1 MGIEIPEWV
10 QWLTPIVV
18 GASWPEGD
26 ETALRRLGE
35 GWEACGTEVGEVAD
49 VAEAAGQAAL
59 ATMEGATADAFR
71 EFWGQYVV
79 NDPQF
84 LPKLQEL
91 CTELGAAC
99 DNAALEVEYTK
110 LSIIAALVM
119 LAASI
124 ASMVAAAFA
133 TFGTSTAGIPIAQ
146 AATRVTVQML
156 FRQLIQQI
164 ALNLAV
170 NIGVDVAIQSGQMLA
185 GNRTSWDGGKTLSAG
200 ITGLAS
206 GIAGG
211 LGGTFLPSGATNGF
225 ADAAVQGATNGMI
238 TGAGANLLDRGMNDI
253 RNGELSSF
261 GDYLQSGAQGATV
274 GGTNGAV
281 TGANGHAQNLY
292 DGTINPSGNR
302 PPDTLPPNYPVSPGD
317 YNDQQFSTQPTPG
330 AIPSFGPPGTGNPTM
345 PEMQNDGNP
354 VPMPEYQPPSE
365 QSGTQQV

>member
-35 GWEACGTEVGEVAD
+35 GWTSTAAEVGSVAEA
-49 VAEAAGQAAL
+49 AEAAGQAAL
-59 ATMEGATADAFR
+59 STMEGDTADAFR

-91 CTELGAAC
+91 CDELGAAC

-124 ASMVAAAFA
+124 ASMVAAAFVTLGA
-133 TFGTSTAGIPIAQ
+133 SSAGIPIAQ
-146 AATRVTVQML
+146 AATRSVVQIL
-156 FRQLIQQI
+156 FRELVRQLAI
-164 ALNLAV
+164 NL
-170 NIGVDVAIQSGQMLA
+170 GVDIAIQGSQMLA
-185 GNRTSWDGGKTLSAG
+185 GNRDSWDTGKTVSAG

-211 LGGTFLPSGATNGF
+211 LGDAFLPTAAVGSFT
-225 ADAAVQGATNGMI
+225 DAAIQGATNGAI
-238 TGAGANLLDRGMNDI
+238 TGAGANLLDRGINDF
-253 RNGELSSF
+253 RNGEASSF

-281 TGANGHAQNLY
+281 SGANGHAQNLW
-292 DGTINPSGNR
+292 DGNPGGRTGDR
-302 PPDTLPPNYPVSPGD
+302 PLDVTPPNYPVSPGD
-317 YNDQQFSTQPTPG
+317 YNDQQFSSQP
-330 AIPSFGPPGTGNPTM
+330 APSDVPWFGPPGTAPPTM
-345 PEMQNDGNP
+345 PEMQNDGGS
-354 VPMPEYQPPSE
+354 VPMPEVQEPGT
-365 QSGTQQV
+365 SGTQHA